1 MKINHNMKKIALS
14 DIDFGEEEIRK
25 VAEVL
30 KSKWISMGELTK
42 EFEQKFACYMKV
54 KHAIAIS
61 NCTAS
66 LHLANLALGVKPG
79 DEIIVPSLTFVATSN
94 SVLYSGAK
102 PVFADV
108 EGKDNFNISPDS
120 IIEKISKKTKGIIVV
135 HYGGY
140 PCDMERIM
148 DIAHD
153 NNLFVI
159 EDAAHAPGAHISG
172 KMLGTIGDIGCFSF
186 FSNKNMVTGEGGM
199 VVTND
204 DMLAEKIKM
213 KRSHGMTSLSWDKY
227 KGHAFSYD
235 VTTLGFNYR
244 ANEISSALGLCQLK
258 KLDNNNAI
266 RKDLSELYR
275 KNLKKAEFISVPFKK
290 ITGESSHHIFP
301 ILLDK
306 KVDRTKFMEFLKSEG
321 VQTSIHYPLIH
332 LFSYY
337 RDTFGFKE
345 GMLPITEYIGRNEV
359 TLPLHPLL
367 TKEDVKYIIDRILE
381 FGETLE

>member
-1 MKINHNMKKIALS
+1 MKKIALS
-14 DIDFGEEEIRK
+14 DIDFGEEESKK

-30 KSKWISMGELTK
+30 RSKWISMGELTK
-42 EFEQKFACYMKV
+42 EFEQKFSGYMGA

-61 NCTAS
+61 NGTAA
-66 LHLANLALGVKPG
+66 LHLANLALGVKPE
-79 DEIIVPSLTFVATSN
+79 DEVIVPSLTFVATSN

-102 PVFADV
+102 PIFADV
-108 EGKDNFNISPDS
+108 ESKGNFNISPDS
-120 IIEKISKKTKGIIVV
+120 IKEKISKKTKGIIVV

-140 PCDMERIM
+140 PCNMEEIM

-159 EDAAHAPGAHISG
+159 EDAAHAPGAQISG

-199 VVTND
+199 ITTNND
-204 DMLAEKIKM
+204 KLAEEIKRR
-213 KRSHGMTSLSWDKY
+213 RSHGMTSISWDRY

-258 KLDNNNAI
+258 KLDKNNAI

-275 KNLKKAEFISVPFKK
+275 KYLENIKFINLPFKK
-290 ITGESSHHIFP
+290 IDGESSHHIFP
-301 ILLDK
+301 ILLDE
-306 KVDRTKFMEFLKSEG
+306 KVDRTKFMEFLKG
-321 VQTSIHYPLIH
+321 NGIQTSIHYPLIH

-337 RDTFGFKE
+337 RNTFGFKE

-367 TKEDVKYIIDRILE
+367 GKEDVKYIADRILE
-381 FGETLE
+381 FGKTIG